1 MNGSGE
7 AGGIEAVGIG
17 GLLRQ
22 ARLARGLSVQ
32 EAADLAEVSPSRISQ
47 VERAETAGTLQ
58 LDTLDRFAG
67 ALGYRFAYELVPAAS
82 PEVDHDLPV
91 LAAEAVGGPYR
102 SGTLRV
108 TEQGSPF
115 EDLIA
120 RGLAVPATRSLRD
133 LPPPMPL
140 SPEAIE
146 RLGGRTV
153 SELLIEER
161 ESYTL

>member
-1 MNGSGE
+1 MNGSHE
-7 AGGIEAVGIG
+7 AGEVG
-17 GLLRQ
+17 GLLRHT
-22 ARLARGLSVQ
+22 RLARGLNVQ

-67 ALGYRFAYELVPAAS
+67 ALGYRVAYELVPAAS
-82 PEVDHDLPV
+82 PEAGDVLPF

-102 SGTLRV
+102 PGTLRARD
-108 TEQGSPF
+108 QGSPF
-115 EDLIA
+115 EDLSA
-120 RGLAVPATRSLRD
+120 RGLAVPARRSLRD
-133 LPPPMPL
+133 LPPPVPL
-140 SPEAIE
+140 SAEEIE

-161 ESYTL
+161 ESYTF

>member
-1 MNGSGE
+1 MNGSDE
-7 AGGIEAVGIG
+7 AATIG
-17 GLLRQ
+17 GLLRH

-32 EAADLAEVSPSRISQ
+32 EAADLADVSPSRISQ

-67 ALGYRFAYELVPAAS
+67 ALGYRVAYELVPATSYEAD
-82 PEVDHDLPV
+82 DHLPV

-102 SGTLRV
+102 PGPLRAREEGSG
-108 TEQGSPF
+108 F

-120 RGLAVPATRSLRD
+120 RGLAVPAKRSLRD
-133 LPPPMPL
+133 LPPPMPFTA
-140 SPEAIE
+140 EDME

>member
-1 MNGSGE
+1 MSGTE
-7 AGGIEAVGIG
+7 VGGIG
-17 GLLRQ
+17 GLLRH
-22 ARLARGLSVQ
+22 ARIARGLSVQ
-32 EAADLAEVSPSRISQ
+32 EAADLAEVTPSRISQ
-47 VERAETAGTLQ
+47 VERAEAAGTLQ

-67 ALGYRFAYELVPAAS
+67 ALGYRVAYELIPSPSAEEAALPA
-82 PEVDHDLPV
+82 

-102 SGTLRV
+102 SGALRA
-108 TEQGSPF
+108 TDQGSPF

-161 ESYTL
+161 ESYTS

>member
-1 MNGSGE
+1 MNTSDE
-7 AGGIEAVGIG
+7 AGGIG
-17 GLLRQ
+17 GLLRH

-32 EAADLAEVSPSRISQ
+32 EAADLADVSPSRISQ

-67 ALGYRFAYELVPAAS
+67 ALGYRVAYELVPAAS
-82 PEVDHDLPV
+82 PEAAVAGAGLPV

-102 SGTLRV
+102 PGPLRAS
-108 TEQGSPF
+108 EQGSGL
-115 EDLIA
+115 EDLVV

-133 LPPPMPL
+133 LPPPIPL
-140 SPEAIE
+140 SPEALE
-146 RLGGRTV
+146 RLGGRTL

-161 ESYTL
+161 ESYTR

>member
-1 MNGSGE
+1 MNGSDETGE
-7 AGGIEAVGIG
+7 VG
-17 GLLRQ
+17 GLLRH

-32 EAADLAEVSPSRISQ
+32 EAADLADVSPSRISQ

-67 ALGYRFAYELVPAAS
+67 ALGYRVAYELVPSAS
-82 PEVDHDLPV
+82 PEEDGLPV
-91 LAAEAVGGPYR
+91 LAAEAIGGPYR
-102 SGTLRV
+102 PGALRA

-120 RGLAVPATRSLRD
+120 RGLAVPARRSLRD
-133 LPPPMPL
+133 LPPPVPL
-140 SPEAIE
+140 SAEEIE

-161 ESYTL
+161 ESYTF

>member
-1 MNGSGE
+1 MSASDD
-7 AGGIEAVGIG
+7 AGGIG
-17 GLLRQ
+17 GLLRH

-32 EAADLAEVSPSRISQ
+32 EAADLAEVSASRISQ

-67 ALGYRFAYELVPAAS
+67 ALGYRVAYELVPAAS
-82 PEVDHDLPV
+82 READAVGADLPV
-91 LAAEAVGGPYR
+91 LAAEGVGGPYR
-102 SGTLRV
+102 PGPLRA

-133 LPPPMPL
+133 LPPPIPL
-140 SPEAIE
+140 SPEALE

-161 ESYTL
+161 ESYER